1 MIEVRTAKPSPTLNY
16 VGPEY
21 VTISLPLIGATGY
34 TDEIFCPWCRDLFVQ
49 ADVAGLGSG
58 DEITL
63 TVEGS
68 LDAVGWDDIRSI
80 IDPTATLTPITI
92 STNGCTLMRFGDALP
107 PYVRVGITGAAGVL
121 AAATIQLQAY
131 IQSIS

>member
-1 MIEVRTAKPSPTLNY
+1 MIEVRLDKPSAGLNY

-21 VTISLPLIGATGY
+21 VTISLPLIGTTGY
-34 TDEIFCPWCRDLFVQ
+34 TDNIFCPWCRDLFIQ

-58 DEITL
+58 DEVTI

-68 LDAVGWDDIRSI
+68 LDAVGWDDLRSI
-80 IDPTATLTPITI
+80 TDPTTTLTPIAI
-92 STNGCTLMRFGDALP
+92 SSNRCTLMRFPGAVP

-121 AAATIQLQAY
+121 AVATIELQAHLQ
-131 IQSIS
+131 IVS

>member
-1 MIEVRTAKPSPTLNY
+1 MIEVRLDKPSAGLNY

-21 VTISLPLIGATGY
+21 VTISLPTIDDTVY
-34 TDEIFCPWCRDLFVQ
+34 TDVIFCPWCRDLFIQ

-58 DEITL
+58 EEVTI

-80 IDPTATLTPITI
+80 TDPSATLTPITI
-92 STNGCTLMRFGDALP
+92 STNGCTLMRFPGAVP
-107 PYVRVGITGAAGVL
+107 PYVRVSVVGAAGVL
-121 AAATIQLQAY
+121 ATATIELQAHL
-131 IQSIS
+131 QTVS